1 MKKLMP
7 FIFIF
12 LLSAC
17 ATTQY
22 VFLIEPDKQISEEQ
36 YFIPSGEAKFNFSSA
51 SSIKENS
58 IVEIGGW
65 HIILGENKQVF
76 RFDIKITNN
85 SNDTLITPEEI
96 IMVDADKNSLRLL
109 NPEEY
114 VYYAEGMTSQ
124 EALSQSSAISIYASQ
139 LQKTQGYTG
148 TMYTYGTIYSN
159 Y

>member
-17 ATTQY
+17 ASTQY

-36 YFIPSGEAKFNFSSA
+36 NFIPSGEAKFNFSSGR
-51 SSIKENS
+51 SIKENS

-65 HIILGENKQVF
+65 HIILGENKQVL

-85 SNDTLITPEEI
+85 STDTLITPEEI
-96 IMVDADKNSLRLL
+96 IMIDPEKNSLRLL
-109 NPEEY
+109 NP
-114 VYYAEGMTSQ
+114 
-124 EALSQSSAISIYASQ
+124 
-139 LQKTQGYTG
+139 
-148 TMYTYGTIYSN
+148 
-159 Y
+159 